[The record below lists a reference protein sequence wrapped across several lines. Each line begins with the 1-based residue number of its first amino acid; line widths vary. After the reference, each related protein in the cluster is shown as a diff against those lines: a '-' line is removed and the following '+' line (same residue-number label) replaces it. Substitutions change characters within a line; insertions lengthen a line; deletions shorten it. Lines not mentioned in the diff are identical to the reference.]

1 MSDEKELA
9 VSMYHREHS
18 RWNHWALF
26 FFGSI
31 VSLFVLYGHVKI
43 ILSLWVPLFI
53 CFILSIMWILVA
65 LNIRATTRSWEET
78 IIDLGSNLNNGQ
90 AFQLFI
96 ERLEKFSRSEDL
108 LKSLRFWSKEPYISV
123 SRLLTLF
130 GLFAAIFFLVLLLL
144 AI

>member
-1 MSDEKELA
+1 MADEKELA
-9 VSMYHREHS
+9 VSMYHREHT

-31 VSLFVLYGHVKI
+31 VSLFVLYGHVRI
-43 ILSLWVPLFI
+43 ILPLWVPLFI
-53 CFILSIMWILVA
+53 CLILSIMWILVA

-78 IIDLGSNLNNGQ
+78 IIGLGSNLNSGQ
-90 AFQLFI
+90 AFQLFR
-96 ERLEKFSRSEDL
+96 EHLEKFSRSEDL
-108 LKSLRFWSKEPYISV
+108 LDSLRFWSKEPYISV
-123 SRLLTLF
+123 TRLLTLF